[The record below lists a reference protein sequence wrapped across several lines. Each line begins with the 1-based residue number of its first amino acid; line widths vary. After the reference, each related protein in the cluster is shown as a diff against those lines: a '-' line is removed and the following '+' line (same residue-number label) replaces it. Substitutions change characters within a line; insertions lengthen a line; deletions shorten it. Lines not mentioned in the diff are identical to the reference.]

1 MGMRLGLLAFV
12 FFVFGC
18 GTNSSRPKNV
28 LPEDKMVEVLADIYT
43 NEEKVNMLGLN
54 PDSAHQVFEI
64 MMAGISKSDGVSDT
78 AIKQSIY
85 YYMEHPKELDN
96 IYTVLI
102 DTLQLREQRA
112 AYK

>member
-1 MGMRLGLLAFV
+1 MGIRLGLLGFI

-18 GTNSSRPKNV
+18 GINSTKPENV
-28 LPEDKMVEVLADIYT
+28 LSTDEMVKILADIYT
-43 NEEKVNMLGLN
+43 NEEKVNALGLN

-64 MMAGISKSDGVSDT
+64 MMVGISNADSVSDT
-78 AIKQSIY
+78 TVKQSIY
-85 YYMEHPKELDN
+85 YYMEHPKELDK
-96 IYTVLI
+96 IYSILI

>member
-1 MGMRLGLLAFV
+1 MGIRLGLLAFI

-18 GTNSSRPKNV
+18 GINSSRPKNV
-28 LPEDKMVEVLADIYT
+28 LSEEEMVKVLADIYT

-54 PDSAHQVFEI
+54 PDSAHQVFDI
-64 MMAGISKSDGVSDT
+64 MMAGISKTDGISDT
-78 AIKQSIY
+78 AVKQSIY
-85 YYMEHPKELDN
+85 YYMEHPKELDR